1 MNFNTLDVA
10 IMIAYLLL
18 LVIVGIIGS
27 RRAKTSEDY
36 VLAGRNLGFFMYFGC
51 LGAVILGGA
60 STIGSTKLGYE
71 FGISGMWLV
80 VMLGLGIM
88 LLGIF
93 LAKKIS
99 NLSVMT
105 ISEYLSK
112 RFGVEAGLV
121 SAVIAATYA
130 MMVSVTQ
137 VIGMGTILN
146 VLLGWN
152 LTVSMLV
159 GGGVVLFYTILGG
172 MWSVTMTDIVQ
183 FIIMTIGVFFIM
195 LPLGLSKAGGW
206 SNLQSQLPDTYFT
219 FTGIGGQEIFQYFLL
234 FALGMVVAQDI
245 WQRILTAKTIKIARA
260 GTVAAG
266 VYSLLYGIAVAIIG
280 MCAFVILP
288 NLEDT
293 QNTFA
298 SMAVAIL
305 PSGVLGLVIAAVVS
319 ALMSTASG
327 TLLASSTLISNDII
341 KRFFLKNITDDQYLA
356 LSRVV
361 TTVIGILTIV
371 CALWIQDVLVA
382 LDVAY
387 AVLSGG
393 IFAPV
398 ILGLFW
404 KKATAKAAFYAII
417 ASTAVILAGLAI
429 EGITSTAPI
438 IYGIAVSFV
447 VMITVSIWSP
457 NKGKEVDLNVKEM

>member
-1 MNFNTLDVA
+1 MNFNSLDVI
-10 IMIAYLLL
+10 IMIAYLLM
-18 LVIVGIIGS
+18 LVIIGVIGA
-27 RRAKTSEDY
+27 RRAKSPEDY

-60 STIGSTKLGYE
+60 STIGATKLGYE
-71 FGISGMWLV
+71 FGVSGMWLV

-88 LLGIF
+88 LLGVF
-93 LAKKIS
+93 LAKRIS
-99 NLSVMT
+99 KLSVMT

-112 RFGVEAGLV
+112 RFGVEVGLV
-121 SAVIAATYA
+121 SALIAATYA

-146 VLLGWN
+146 VLLDWN
-152 LTVSMLV
+152 LSVSMLV
-159 GGGVVLFYTILGG
+159 GGGIVLFYTILGG

-183 FIIMTIGVFFIM
+183 FVIKTVGIFFIM
-195 LPLGLSKAGGW
+195 LPLGISKAGGW
-206 SNLQSQLPDTYFT
+206 AGLQANLPDTYFS
-219 FTGIGGQEIFQYFLL
+219 FSGIGGHQIFKYFLL

-266 VYSLLYGIAVAIIG
+266 LYSLFYGLAVAIIG
-280 MCAFVILP
+280 MCAFVIVP
-288 NLEDT
+288 NLGDT
-293 QNTFA
+293 QNAFA
-298 SMAVAIL
+298 SMAVTIL

-341 KRFFLKNITDDQYLA
+341 KRFFKKDVTDKQYLK
-356 LSRVV
+356 LSRIV

-404 KKATAKAAFYAII
+404 KRATGKAAFYAII
-417 ASTAVILAGLAI
+417 ASSIVILAGLAI
-429 EGITSTAPI
+429 HGITATTPI

-447 VMITVSIWSP
+447 VMIVVSLATKQSD
-457 NKGKEVDLNVKEM
+457 ELNIAS

>member
-1 MNFNTLDVA
+1 MKSLDVI
-10 IMIAYLLL
+10 IMILYLLL
-18 LVIVGIIGS
+18 LVIVGVIGS
-27 RRAKTSEDY
+27 RRAKTSKDY

-71 FGISGMWLV
+71 YGISGMWLV

-88 LLGIF
+88 LLGVF
-93 LAKKIS
+93 LSKRIS

-159 GGGVVLFYTILGG
+159 GGGIVLFYTILGG

-183 FIIMTIGVFFIM
+183 FVIMTVGIFCIM
-195 LPLGLSKAGGW
+195 LPLGISKAGGW
-206 SNLQSQLPDTYFT
+206 SALQANLPEAHFA
-219 FTGIGGQEIFQYFLL
+219 FTGIGGHQILQYFLL

-245 WQRILTAKTIKIARA
+245 WQRILTARTLEVAKA

-288 NLEDT
+288 NIGDT

-327 TLLASSTLISNDII
+327 TLLASSTLISNDIL
-341 KRFFLKNITDDQYLA
+341 KRFFFKDITDKQYLN
-356 LSRVV
+356 LSRIV
-361 TTVIGILTIV
+361 TSIIGILTIV

-404 KKATAKAAFYAII
+404 KKATGKAAFYSIV
-417 ASTAVILAGLAI
+417 ASTIVILAGLAI
-429 EGITSTAPI
+429 QGITATTPI
-438 IYGIAVSFV
+438 VYGIAVSFV
-447 VMITVSIWSP
+447 VMIVTSLATA
-457 NKGKEVDLNVKEM
+457 KENNLEIPTEKMS

>member
-404 KKATAKAAFYAII
+404 KKQRPRPHFMPL
-417 ASTAVILAGLAI
+417 SRVPPL
-429 EGITSTAPI
+429 
-438 IYGIAVSFV
+438 F
-447 VMITVSIWSP
+447 
-457 NKGKEVDLNVKEM
+457 

>member
-1 MNFNTLDVA
+1 MNTLDVM
-10 IMIAYLLL
+10 IIIAYLLL

-60 STIGSTKLGYE
+60 STIGSTQLGYE

-105 ISEYLSK
+105 VSEYLSK
-112 RFGVEAGLV
+112 RFGVESGLV

-137 VIGMGTILN
+137 VIGIGTILN

-152 LTVSMLV
+152 LTVSMLA

-183 FIIMTIGVFFIM
+183 FVIMTVGIFFIM

-206 SNLQSQLPDTYFT
+206 SNLEQQLPDTYFT
-219 FTGIGGQEIFQYFLL
+219 FAGIGGHQIFQYFLL

-266 VYSLLYGIAVAIIG
+266 VYSVLYGIAVAIIG

-305 PSGVLGLVIAAVVS
+305 PSGVLGLVIAAVAS

-327 TLLASSTLISNDII
+327 TLLASSTLVANDII
-341 KRFFLKNITDDQYLA
+341 KRFFYKDITDNQYLK
-356 LSRVV
+356 LSRIV
-361 TTVIGILTIV
+361 TTIIGLLTIV

-398 ILGLFW
+398 VLGLFW
-404 KKATAKAAFYAII
+404 KKATARAAFYAII
-417 ASTAVILAGLAI
+417 TSTVVILAGLAI
-429 EGITSTAPI
+429 EGLTSTTPI
-438 IYGIAVSFV
+438 VYGIAVSFV
-447 VMITVSIWSP
+447 VMIAVSIWAP
-457 NKGKEVDLNVKEM
+457 NKGEKLEVHIKEM

>member
-266 VYSLLYGIAVAIIG
+266 VYSLLYGVAVAIIG

>member
-245 WQRILTAKTIKIARA
+245 WQRILTAKTIKVARV

>member
-1 MNFNTLDVA
+1 MNLNTLDVM
-10 IMIAYLLL
+10 IIIAYLLL

-60 STIGSTKLGYE
+60 STIGSTQLGYE

-105 ISEYLSK
+105 VSEYLSK
-112 RFGVEAGLV
+112 RFGVESGLV

-137 VIGMGTILN
+137 VIGIGTILN

-152 LTVSMLV
+152 LTVSMLA

-183 FIIMTIGVFFIM
+183 FVIMTVGIFFIM

-206 SNLQSQLPDTYFT
+206 SNLEQQLPDTYFT
-219 FTGIGGQEIFQYFLL
+219 FAGIGGHQIFQYFLL

-266 VYSLLYGIAVAIIG
+266 VYSVLYGIAVAIIG

-305 PSGVLGLVIAAVVS
+305 PSGVLGLVIAAVAS

-327 TLLASSTLISNDII
+327 TLLASSTLVANDII
-341 KRFFLKNITDDQYLA
+341 KRFFYKDITDNQYLK
-356 LSRVV
+356 LSRIV
-361 TTVIGILTIV
+361 TTIIGLLTIV

-398 ILGLFW
+398 VLGLFW
-404 KKATAKAAFYAII
+404 KKATARAAFYAII
-417 ASTAVILAGLAI
+417 TSTVVILAGLAI
-429 EGITSTAPI
+429 EGLTSTTPI
-438 IYGIAVSFV
+438 VYGIAVSFV
-447 VMITVSIWSP
+447 VMIAVSIWAP
-457 NKGKEVDLNVKEM
+457 NKGEKLEVHIKEM

>member
-1 MNFNTLDVA
+1 M
-10 IMIAYLLL
+10 
-18 LVIVGIIGS
+18 
-27 RRAKTSEDY
+27 
-36 VLAGRNLGFFMYFGC
+36 
-51 LGAVILGGA
+51 
-60 STIGSTKLGYE
+60 
-71 FGISGMWLV
+71 
-80 VMLGLGIM
+80 
-88 LLGIF
+88 
-93 LAKKIS
+93 
-99 NLSVMT
+99 
-105 ISEYLSK
+105 
-112 RFGVEAGLV
+112 
-121 SAVIAATYA
+121 
-130 MMVSVTQ
+130 
-137 VIGMGTILN
+137 IGMGTILN

-245 WQRILTAKTIKIARA
+245 WQRILTAKTIKVARA